1 MENQFQHS
9 AQRKKGKFIAFEGI
23 DGSGKST
30 QVQLLTKRLKENHI
44 DCYATMEPTHA
55 PIGTYLRE
63 ILMGRR
69 KADPRVTAFLF
80 AADRLD
86 HLLNEENGIAA
97 KVSGGTTVITDRYYF
112 SSYAY
117 HSGDMP
123 MDQVIRINEQSQ
135 EILRPT
141 VTVFIDID
149 ADTAMERIL
158 RNRDHQELFEK
169 KSKLAEVRLNYFEA
183 FDKLK
188 DTEEIIVVNGNGTPE
203 EIAEDIWDACKHHF
217 ALRL

>member
-1 MENQFQHS
+1 MENQGQDGT
-9 AQRKKGKFIAFEGI
+9 KNKGKFIAFEGI

-30 QVQLLTKRLKENHI
+30 QVQLLAERLKENHI

-55 PIGTYLRE
+55 PIGAFLRE
-63 ILMGRR
+63 ILMGKR
-69 KADPRVTAFLF
+69 KADPRVTAALF

-86 HLLNEENGIAA
+86 HLLNEEDGIAA
-97 KVSGGTTVITDRYYF
+97 KVAAGATVITDRYYF

-123 MDQVIRINEQSQ
+123 MEWVIGLNEQSR
-135 EILRPT
+135 EVLRPT
-141 VTVFIDID
+141 VTVFIDIN

-158 RNRDHQELFEK
+158 KNRDHQELFEK
-169 KSKLAEVRLNYFEA
+169 KTKLAEVRMNYFEA

-188 DTEEIIVVNGNGTPE
+188 DTEEIIIVDGNGSPK
-203 EIAEDIWDACKHHF
+203 EIAEEIWEAVKIYWME
-217 ALRL
+217 